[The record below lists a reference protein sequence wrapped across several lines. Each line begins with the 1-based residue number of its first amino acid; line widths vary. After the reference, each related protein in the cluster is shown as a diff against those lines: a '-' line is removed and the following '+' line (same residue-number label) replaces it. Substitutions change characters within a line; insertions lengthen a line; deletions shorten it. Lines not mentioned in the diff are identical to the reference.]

1 MNSWTKLK
9 PTNLPIAGLAL
20 ALAFVS
26 GCERALV
33 FADRTG
39 VNLAVRSDMA
49 EGSPLEVN
57 AGLKRRVVGFVPAK
71 GESEDGRPSGE
82 AVNMVSRFDLKR
94 TKGAEGPFSDK
105 VQIRTSFASG
115 GAAVEAASKPKA
127 VEALTKAPGFVLSD
141 DPQVRSAAQKLYDF
155 TGQSPDHAR
164 AYLAVAES
172 EKLDV
177 AKEGDPN
184 TRAVNTITNPANADG
199 NRRIVDILKL

>member
-9 PTNLPIAGLAL
+9 STNLPIAGLAL
-20 ALAFVS
+20 ALVFVS

-94 TKGAEGPFSDK
+94 TKGIRGAVFGQGSDPH
-105 VQIRTSFASG
+105 QFRIRKARR
-115 GAAVEAASKPKA
+115 SKRR
-127 VEALTKAPGFVLSD
+127 
-141 DPQVRSAAQKLYDF
+141 Q
-155 TGQSPDHAR
+155 
-164 AYLAVAES
+164 
-172 EKLDV
+172 
-177 AKEGDPN
+177 
-184 TRAVNTITNPANADG
+184 
-199 NRRIVDILKL
+199 NRRPLKP

>member
-1 MNSWTKLK
+1 MSTWTNLNAK
-9 PTNLPIAGLAL
+9 NLPIAGLAI
-20 ALAFVS
+20 ALTLLP

-71 GESEDGRPSGE
+71 GESGDGRPSGE

-94 TKGAEGPFSDK
+94 TKGSEGPFSDK

-115 GAAVEAASKPKA
+115 DAAVEAASKPKA
-127 VEALTKAPGFVLSD
+127 VEALTKAPGFVLSK
-141 DPQVRSAAQKLYDF
+141 DPNVRSAAQKLYDF
-155 TGQSPDHAR
+155 TGQSPQHAS

-177 AKEGDPN
+177 AKDGDPN
-184 TRAVNTITNPANADG
+184 TRAVNTITNPANAEG
-199 NRRIVDILKL
+199 NRRIVGILKL